1 MTVQELIEF
10 LQKCEPD
17 YEVKVYEYDGDKGH
31 YGPLCIDVDK
41 SARQVEI
48 MSAW

>member
-31 YGPLCIDVDK
+31 YGPLCIDVGLCLPGEDV
-41 SARQVEI
+41 S
-48 MSAW
+48 